1 MTPANRMPAV
11 GCHAKQ
17 KQRMMEIKGTARIRG
32 GEGERGEPHVWKRR
46 WLQNVQLVKSQL
58 LQENSFPPRPRWN
71 TLILCL
77 LHKKNYLL
85 SLELSHPAVP
95 VASELIRQPA
105 RPPTRSG
112 TMNILS
118 GLWSN
123 TRRGREAFGG
133 CREGGK
139 TRVGLNILFNYMW
152 IQDTKGWEGFGVGE
166 LTNKAS

>member
-1 MTPANRMPAV
+1 MKEGSHMCGRGD
-11 GCHAKQ
+11 GCKTSSWSNPNFSKKIA
-17 KQRMMEIKGTARIRG
+17 A
-32 GEGERGEPHVWKRR
+32 
-46 WLQNVQLVKSQL
+46 
-58 LQENSFPPRPRWN
+58 RPRWN

-139 TRVGLNILFNYMW
+139 TRVGLNILFNYM
-152 IQDTKGWEGFGVGE
+152 
-166 LTNKAS
+166 